1 MIRSLRHPF
10 RRPPPRGGVLR
21 RIGRLLTVLVILGAI
36 WLIGLLVFIGALPH
50 NVADTERRTDAIV
63 VLTGGSLR
71 LGEGLALLR
80 AGKAQRMFISGVP
93 ANIDLD
99 QLMQS
104 VNDAAG
110 PLACCIELGHEAED
124 TPGNAREIALWARR
138 EKLHSIRLVTGAYHM
153 PRSLLE
159 LRSAAPEIEV
169 VPNPVFPQNVR
180 QEEWWRWPGTADL
193 LIGEYHK
200 FMLAWLHH
208 QLAGDQRS

>member
-1 MIRSLRHPF
+1 MARSLRHPF
-10 RRPPPRGGVLR
+10 RRPPPRRTFMR
-21 RIGRLLTVLVILGAI
+21 RFGRLLSIVALLGAV
-36 WLIGLLVFIGALPH
+36 WLIGLLVFIGALPRS
-50 NVADTERRTDAIV
+50 VDDPERRTDGIV

-80 AGKAQRMFISGVP
+80 AGKAPRMFISGVP
-93 ANIDLD
+93 ANIDLA

-104 VNDAAG
+104 VNDEAG

-124 TPGNAREIALWARR
+124 TPGNAREIAAWVRR

-159 LRSAAPEIEV
+159 LRSVAPELDV
-169 VPNPVFPQNVR
+169 VPHPVFPQNVR

-200 FMLAWLHH
+200 FVLAWLHH
-208 QLAGDQRS
+208 QLASEQPA